1 MGLDEIIPGLEEV
14 QSMSMPSADLA
25 AIHAFAHEP
34 CQRIANCEIYPLN
47 IRSIDLSTGID
58 SKQTHYFL
66 WVAIHDLLYH
76 LYEPPI
82 LSFFADPCVLQVRV
96 GDENRIWLSPDTT
109 IGWRLKEA
117 IDVEKPFFE
126 GVPVIRCEYGNG

>member
-34 CQRIANCEIYPLN
+34 CQSTDCEIYPLN

-66 WVAIHDLLYH
+66 MVAIHDLLYH
-76 LYEPPI
+76 LYESPI
-82 LSFFADPCVLQVRV
+82 LSFCRPLRT
-96 GDENRIWLSPDTT
+96 SS
-109 IGWRLKEA
+109 
-117 IDVEKPFFE
+117 
-126 GVPVIRCEYGNG
+126 